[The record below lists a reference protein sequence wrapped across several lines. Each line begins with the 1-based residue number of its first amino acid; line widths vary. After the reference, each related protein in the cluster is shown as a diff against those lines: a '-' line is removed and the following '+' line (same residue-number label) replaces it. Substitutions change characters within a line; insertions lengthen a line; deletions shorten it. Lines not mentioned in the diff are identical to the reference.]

1 MQMKLTTGAL
11 KGNNNTSSKKGVFL
25 QVVATDHCSLLLLCG
40 SFFFYSF
47 AFCQCPDHCCYHDMV
62 SVAQG
67 VQLLHDQKV
76 SCVKSVE
83 EI

>member
-25 QVVATDHCSLLLLCG
+25 QVVATDHCSLLLCG

-47 AFCQCPDHCCYHDMV
+47 AFCQCPDHCCYHEMV